1 MTSESNRGNE
11 LRRNE
16 LRRLALSLLAFVLL
30 AGVGYVVMTAYM
42 R

>member
-1 MTSESNRGNE
+1 MTSELDRGSE
-11 LRRNE
+11 VRRNE

-30 AGVGYVVMTAYM
+30 AGVGYVLMTAYM